1 MANHKSKSG
10 PNKDPH
16 SQSRILLY
24 HGKFPVASIE
34 QTGEGLT
41 LLRKG
46 LKDNAFLPLEGKKH
60 ISFQRDHIYQA
71 LNAGATVVKL
81 IHKDLATWT
90 LSLDAY
96 VSNHKVYSHP
106 ERGVQMAVPIG
117 LFFHTD
123 PLQGRLFE

>member
-1 MANHKSKSG
+1 MQHPKRKSG

-16 SQSRILLY
+16 SSTRTLLY

-34 QTGEGLT
+34 QTAEGLT

-71 LNAGATVVKL
+71 LNDGVTVVKL

-96 VSNHKVYSHP
+96 VENHKPYSHP
-106 ERGVQMAVPIG
+106 ERGEQMACPIG